1 MSCGGTLG
9 VPLEWRR
16 VCWATSCV
24 ASRVSRTLSRL
35 KREGGISLETPQ
47 GKEASSRIE
56 GRISWFYS
64 SWDKEIG
71 VPFEL
76 QQGPLG
82 THSCCLRKASL
93 HVNCEGPHT
102 VLSRINVQLRHGPSA
117 EATAPAPRHPSSMSL
132 LDDLLVA
139 TGMLALMGPSPGAD
153 AFQGVEPALPGT
165 SSLLHELL
173 AARGV
178 PASPE
183 LSLEASAVVAQQPA
197 LAGTPSLLEEILAA
211 TGIHATRGLS
221 WGPVPMN
228 RHTSPSQAH
237 QDSETRSWLPRAS
250 QAHWVLFQG
259 PLLSSQELTQAS
271 PCHPSS

>member
-1 MSCGGTLG
+1 M
-9 VPLEWRR
+9 
-16 VCWATSCV
+16 
-24 ASRVSRTLSRL
+24 
-35 KREGGISLETPQ
+35 
-47 GKEASSRIE
+47 
-56 GRISWFYS
+56 
-64 SWDKEIG
+64 D
-71 VPFEL
+71 
-76 QQGPLG
+76 
-82 THSCCLRKASL
+82 
-93 HVNCEGPHT
+93 
-102 VLSRINVQLRHGPSA
+102 
-117 EATAPAPRHPSSMSL
+117 
-132 LDDLLVA
+132 
-139 TGMLALMGPSPGAD
+139 
-153 AFQGVEPALPGT
+153 PALPGAPSLLDELIADTGIMDMKVT
-165 SSLLHELL
+165 SPGAAADQGVDPALPSTLSLLHELL

-259 PLLSSQELTQAS
+259 PLLLSQGPTQTSPGHPAS
-271 PCHPSS
+271 